1 MAINLLIV
9 ENEEPQIKLLRD
21 AIEIYNKKGG
31 VPIVLDEATNLN
43 QGLEKLRTN
52 AYDGAIVDLSLEQND
67 NIGLGNQIL
76 KEIKSK
82 LRFPVRVIS
91 GHLGDLEPELQVQNY
106 LFRCEN
112 RGDEDY
118 DVILAQFS
126 EIYSTGITGILNN
139 KGLIETNI
147 TNIFWKHISEI
158 LPEFV
163 KYKTANPDWDG
174 EKVLLRYISSHILE
188 YLEIS
193 IDNNLEPVHS
203 IEFYIKPPVKE
214 KIFTGDIIK
223 SKSTGHFGI
232 ILTPA
237 CDLAT
242 DTKRIVP
249 KANFLTVARIESYD
263 SVTNGKNAG
272 DINKL
277 KSNTMDLKYHY
288 LPKTILFEGGFINFQ
303 ILESIEIKEADG
315 KLKELSTMFDVE
327 CVITNAFRK
336 DIISRFANYFSRQ
349 GQPSFN

>member
-52 AYDGAIVDLSLEQND
+52 SYDGAIVDLRLEQND

-76 KEIKSK
+76 KEIKNK

-91 GHLGDLEPELQVQNY
+91 GHLGDLDPELQVQNY
-106 LFRCEN
+106 LFSCEN

-118 DVILAQFS
+118 DVILSQFS

-163 KYKTANPDWDG
+163 KYKTVNPDWDV

-193 IDNNLEPVHS
+193 IDNNLEPVHN
-203 IEFYIKPPVKE
+203 IEFYIKPPIKE

-223 SKSTGHFGI
+223 FNDSDNYGI

-242 DTKRIVP
+242 DVYRVNP
-249 KANFLTVARIESYD
+249 KAKFVTVACIYSFKD
-263 SVTNGKNAG
+263 VTNGRTAEHIIELKKN
-272 DINKL
+272 NL
-277 KSNTMDLKYHY
+277 DLKYHF
-288 LPKTILFEGGFINFQ
+288 LPETILFGGGFINFQ
-303 ILESIEIKEADG
+303 HIISIPIKEINNRVKFEVA
-315 KLKELSTMFDVE
+315 
-327 CVITNAFRK
+327 CVVTNPFRK